1 MTKGSM
7 KDFDRRPG
15 VVYFFAAGDP
25 ARAIKIGMTTIEPK
39 RDLKKSIGF
48 RHRQIQSANPDIIRL
63 LGIIRFDAGE
73 FPARD
78 AYRREQELH
87 VRFKKQQRFNDNTP
101 GHEWFTPT
109 KELEDY
115 IRENCEPLPE
125 ELKIPTVIGSPII
138 R

>member
-1 MTKGSM
+1 MGSM

-25 ARAIKIGMTTIEPK
+25 VRAIKIGMTTIESK

-78 AYRREQELH
+78 AYRREQDLH
-87 VRFKKQQRFNDNTP
+87 VRFKKLQRFKDNMP
-101 GHEWFTPT
+101 GHEWFTPS

-115 IRENCEPLPE
+115 ISQNCGPLPK
-125 ELKIPTVIGSPII
+125 ELGIPLVVSSPINC
-138 R
+138 